1 MGNKLIIC
9 VKQDENISK
18 QITIKS
24 GGQPLDLSTYDN
36 VTIEVKKAP
45 YEQFEPIIQK
55 VITTTSNDATTGRI
69 TNAAGGV
76 LQVRFTQADTSFP
89 PNDYY
94 LIIYL
99 NGNGSSD
106 IISSQCCDSAIYRV
120 CTQ

>member
-9 VKQDENISK
+9 VKQSENISK

-24 GGQPLDLSTYDN
+24 DGSPLDLTTYDN

-45 YEQFEPIIQK
+45 YEQYEPIIQK
-55 VITTTSNDATTGRI
+55 VITTTSDDGTTGRI
-69 TNAAGGV
+69 TDPTNGI
-76 LQVRFTQADTSFP
+76 LQVRFTENDTNYP

-99 NGNGSSD
+99 NGNGNSD
-106 IISSQCCDSAIYRV
+106 IISSECCCSAIYRV